1 MSKSVVM
8 IASGDL
14 RLSANRVCWPAQQQV
29 EEAITRTVESFGFEI
44 KRGHPVDAVKQHGF
58 IDSQKYGMDVFR
70 QIDPGMPLVV
80 VEAVWQY
87 SHHILHGLA
96 THRAPILT
104 VANWSGQWPGLVGML
119 NLNGSLTKAG
129 VEYSTLWAESFASD
143 DFRKKLGQW
152 LNGKKVKHDLS
163 HVTPFQKVTIPG
175 KERKLGEM
183 LAAQL
188 QNERA

>member
-29 EEAITRTVESFGFEI
+29 EEAISRTVESFGFEI

-70 QIDPGMPLVV
+70 QIAPDMPLIV

-96 THRAPILT
+96 THRGPILT

-129 VEYSTLWAESFASD
+129 IEYSTIWSEFFKDKFFAKYLAEWL
-143 DFRKKLGQW
+143 KK
-152 LNGKKVKHDLS
+152 GKAKHRTD
-163 HVTPFQKVTIPG
+163 HVTALSKIKIPDR
-175 KERKLGEM
+175 E
-183 LAAQL
+183 
-188 QNERA
+188 